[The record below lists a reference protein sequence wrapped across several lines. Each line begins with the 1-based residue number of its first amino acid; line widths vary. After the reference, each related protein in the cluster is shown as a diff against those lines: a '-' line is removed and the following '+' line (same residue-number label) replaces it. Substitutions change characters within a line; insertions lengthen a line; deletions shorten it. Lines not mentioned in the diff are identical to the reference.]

1 MSNRKS
7 KLKEAI
13 NGVRLEFERNV
24 LDAMEQHPDWT
35 YDRVS
40 EHVGVSTAVVQRIST
55 RAGKSRPVGPQ
66 PKVKNICNCSGTA
79 RNLENLGA
87 EDGGR

>member
-1 MSNRKS
+1 MGINRKS

-13 NGVRLEFERNV
+13 NRVRLEFERNV
-24 LDAMEQHPDWT
+24 LDALEQHPEWT

-40 EHVGVSTAVVQRIST
+40 EHVGLSTAVVQRIST
-55 RAGKSRPVGPQ
+55 RAGISRPVGPR
-66 PKVKNICNCSGTA
+66 PRMK
-79 RNLENLGA
+79 ENSSTVSNFENPGA